1 MKKKSSSSWQSGAS
15 NMEETKKPVI
25 GILSLQGAFL
35 EHETMLRSLG
45 AEMVEIR
52 NRNNLASFDGLIL
65 PGGEST
71 TMRKLLK
78 EEDLYNP
85 LKEQIEK
92 GLPTL
97 ATCAGMILLAR
108 KLSNDENPCF
118 GTLPVTVKRNAYGR
132 QLGSFITRAEIRGIG
147 PFRMNFIRAPY
158 VTAADPS
165 VDILSKVEGRIVAVR
180 YKNQTALAFH
190 PELGTDT
197 RIHEKFLEQCR
208 KWKKK

>member
-1 MKKKSSSSWQSGAS
+1 
-15 NMEETKKPVI
+15 MEETKKPVI